1 VTVAGQPRI
10 HTGFPALRAESYA
23 PGGLRAYAPRVAR
36 AESIVLVNTGY
47 GKGKSSAAF
56 GVMGRGWARG
66 WRVGVVQFIKSGKW
80 KTGERKLADH
90 LGIEWH
96 TLGDGFT
103 WESTDLDETAAKGRH
118 AWDVAAAKLASGDFD
133 LLILDELTYAVKYG
147 WVDVADV
154 VAGVTDRAPHTNVVI
169 TGRDAP
175 DELVEIADTVT
186 EMRKVKHAYDQGI
199 KAKKGIEY

>member
-1 VTVAGQPRI
+1 MA
-10 HTGFPALRAESYA
+10 
-23 PGGLRAYAPRVAR
+23 RVA
-36 AESIVLVNTGY
+36 SIVLVNTGY

-80 KTGERKLADH
+80 QTGERKLADH

-103 WESTDLDETAAKGRH
+103 WESTDMDETIAKGRH
-118 AWDVAAAKLASGDFD
+118 AWDVAHQKLTSGDFD

-147 WVDVADV
+147 WVDVGEV
-154 VAGVTDRAPHTNVVI
+154 VAGLQDRSPATNVVV

-175 DELVEIADTVT
+175 AEIVAIADTVT
-186 EMRKVKHAYDQGI
+186 EMVKIKHAYDQGI

>member
-1 VTVAGQPRI
+1 M
-10 HTGFPALRAESYA
+10 
-23 PGGLRAYAPRVAR
+23 AR
-36 AESIVLVNTGY
+36 AESIVLVNTGH

-118 AWDVAAAKLASGDFD
+118 AWEVAAAKLASGDFD
-133 LLILDELTYAVKYG
+133 LLILDEVTYAVKY
-147 WVDVADV
+147 
-154 VAGVTDRAPHTNVVI
+154 
-169 TGRDAP
+169 
-175 DELVEIADTVT
+175 
-186 EMRKVKHAYDQGI
+186 
-199 KAKKGIEY
+199 